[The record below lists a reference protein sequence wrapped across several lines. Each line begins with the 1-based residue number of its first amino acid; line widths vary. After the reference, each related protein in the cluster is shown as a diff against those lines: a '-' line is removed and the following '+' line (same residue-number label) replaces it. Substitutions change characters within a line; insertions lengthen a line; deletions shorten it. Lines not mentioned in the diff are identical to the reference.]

1 MIQTTRTGA
10 DGESCN
16 REQRVLASLIDPVTA
31 ATASATADRMGLAAR
46 HFGDPQW
53 RDNFDV
59 YRERGPEVFN
69 GTLAGFPACDL
80 SFDDPGE
87 LEDAVRQMIAHN
99 PGPTCNDAAEL
110 LAEPDD
116 PDDPLIEGLV
126 ECGSFVAVVGPAKAA
141 KSFFALEAAT
151 CLATGRDAFGR
162 KTKRQRVYYANI
174 EVSRKRCKKR
184 LRAICDA
191 FGISAEELRG
201 WLAIDNLRGQTATWE
216 RCLAEAKRTKAQVVI
231 IDPFYQIF
239 KGKETDEGDCL
250 LAVEEMKQ
258 FLAADFSLFVV
269 FHAPKGYSGDR
280 QIVDMV
286 SGSSVLV
293 RFPENVVAILP
304 HATEKNARV
313 VDCSILRDYPPPDQ
327 FSVKF
332 ENGALVMAP
341 DIAPILPTGRGGRG
355 PAKTPTDREAEKVK
369 AHNSTFANM
378 DADLAA
384 YLDGRGDDLPSM
396 GEVKDTLRQ
405 KYTKGN
411 VEDFIRARK
420 ESGAIATHPEMKWD
434 ATQKTWRKV
443 GSGNGGRTFCSTP
456 ARIADYHAKTERLP
470 I

>member
-1 MIQTTRTGA
+1 MISTNQTATAIERN
-10 DGESCN
+10 N
-16 REQRVLASLIDPVTA
+16 RERHVLASLIDPDTATA
-31 ATASATADRMGLAAR
+31 AGEIAKRCGLNADHFSDEEIRTAFDILNQNGAESFHGRLLGANVRDISI
-46 HFGDPQW
+46 GDA
-53 RDNFDV
+53 
-59 YRERGPEVFN
+59 E
-69 GTLAGFPACDL
+69 
-80 SFDDPGE
+80 E
-87 LEDAVRQMIAHN
+87 LEAETRRMIIDN
-99 PGPTCNDAAEL
+99 PGPTCSDAAEL
-110 LAEPDD
+110 LAEPDE

-151 CLATGRDAFGR
+151 CLATGRDVFGR
-162 KTKRQRVYYANI
+162 KAKRQRVYYANI

-191 FGISAEELRG
+191 FGISPDELRG

-216 RCLAEAKRTKAQVVI
+216 HCLAEAKRTKAQVVI

-250 LAVEEMKQ
+250 LAVEEMKR
-258 FLAADFSLFVV
+258 FLAAGHSLFVV
-269 FHAPKGYSGDR
+269 FHAPKGHSGDR
-280 QIVDMV
+280 QIVDMI

-313 VDCSILRDYPPPDQ
+313 VDCSILRDYPPPDR

-332 ENGALVMAP
+332 DNGALVMAP
-341 DIAPILPTGRGGRG
+341 EIEPALPTGRGGRG
-355 PAKTPTDREAEKVK
+355 PSKSPSDRDAEKVQ
-369 AHNSTFANM
+369 AHNRTFDNM

-384 YLDGRGDDLPSM
+384 YLDKRGDNLPSM
-396 GEVKDTLRQ
+396 GEIKDALRR

-411 VEDFIRARK
+411 VEEFIKARK
-420 ESGAIATHPEMKWD
+420 ESGAIATHAEMKWD
-434 ATQKTWRKV
+434 DKKRTWRKI

-456 ARIADYHAKTERLP
+456 ARIAEYHEKTERLP
-470 I
+470 L